1 VSQIA
6 SVAAIFSIIL
16 GAEGGASEVRAAAE
30 QLTAN
35 PNRRTLVVLLIR
47 FAHDSNPGLAEGLAV
62 MLPEN
67 HPALKWALGGE
78 IDWKNDRQLSDLGD
92 PATCSEVFRY
102 MKS

>member
-1 VSQIA
+1 ME
-6 SVAAIFSIIL
+6 VA
-16 GAEGGASEVRAAAE
+16 E
-30 QLTAN
+30 
-35 PNRRTLVVLLIR
+35 
-47 FAHDSNPGLAEGLAV
+47 

-67 HPALKWALGGE
+67 HPALKWALGGK